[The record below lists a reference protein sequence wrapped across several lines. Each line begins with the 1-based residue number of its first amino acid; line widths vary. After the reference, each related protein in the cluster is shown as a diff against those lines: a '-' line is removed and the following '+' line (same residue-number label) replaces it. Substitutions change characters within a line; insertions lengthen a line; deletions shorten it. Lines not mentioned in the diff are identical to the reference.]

1 MSTTRKHITAC
12 GESIVTSDYRI
23 AFYVFA
29 GCMACCCIS
38 CLFFKFQV
46 SISIFKWCENI
57 RIHHECEGRIEK
69 SVPGINVWHHE
80 ACLVMANG
88 DSEGWIFSI
97 LSSHE

>member
-46 SISIFKWCENI
+46 SISIFNGCEKT
-57 RIHHECEGRIEK
+57 IHRWVGLL
-69 SVPGINVWHHE
+69 SVSVLLPGHTH
-80 ACLVMANG
+80 
-88 DSEGWIFSI
+88 
-97 LSSHE
+97 